1 MDYNITLIVKTV
13 ITLITTI
20 ITVFVV
26 PWIKAK
32 TTEKDRENIIAWVK
46 IAVAAA
52 EQMLKGSGRGE
63 EKKKYVLEFLKD
75 KGFTLD
81 EASINAAIEAAVKQL
96 NNEGISIS

>member
-1 MDYNITLIVKTV
+1 MEFDITLIINAV
-13 ITLITTI
+13 IALVATI
-20 ITVFVV
+20 ITVFVI
-26 PWIKAK
+26 PWIKSK
-32 TTEKDRENIIAWVK
+32 TTEKDKENIIAWVK

-52 EQMLKGSGRGE
+52 EQIFRGSGRGR
-63 EKKKYVLEFLKD
+63 EKKNYVLKFLKD